1 MEKVQSSSRCGL
13 GYTAGPGAGVT
24 PGCSVLGD
32 SISLLTGHQQ
42 VTREPRAGQ
51 PHTPAPQKAEKTLK
65 NVFLKWFLSC
75 QALRNTK
82 ANAIKQHFKRC
93 LNGAAVES
101 PRSVQVKGS
110 LNCSSGLDKG
120 DETEIWILSQENPSE
135 SISVNHP

>member
-13 GYTAGPGAGVT
+13 GYTAGPGAGLT
-24 PGCSVLGD
+24 PGCSGLGD

-82 ANAIKQHFKRC
+82 ANTIKQHLKRC
-93 LNGAAVES
+93 LNGALWNPPDQCRLRVPLTAPLGWAKGMKLRFGFC
-101 PRSVQVKGS
+101 PRRIPQ
-110 LNCSSGLDKG
+110 
-120 DETEIWILSQENPSE
+120 NPSL
-135 SISVNHP
+135 